1 VASAFFSPFSRVF
14 SAQKCNNNN
23 KSVEGRIFILIH
35 CCTKLSFSSHD
46 SVCACAIRSCFF
58 THVLMFVC
66 SILTFLNTS
75 DAVVK
80 LSNIAFGGIHATSRH
95 SPLLILFFL
104 WFTTDAK
111 EVALFEAFVEQVL
124 NRLETTAVNPRL
136 SRPRTYVRSSV
147 LTEDAIL
154 DFAATLESGQSERIV
169 FRSVLPR
176 QRNSSEAAVH
186 PSCVAAHRTWISLQ
200 LPVVAE

>member
-1 VASAFFSPFSRVF
+1 
-14 SAQKCNNNN
+14 
-23 KSVEGRIFILIH
+23 
-35 CCTKLSFSSHD
+35 
-46 SVCACAIRSCFF
+46 
-58 THVLMFVC
+58 MFVC

-136 SRPRTYVRSSV
+136 SRPRTYVRSS
-147 LTEDAIL
+147 
-154 DFAATLESGQSERIV
+154 GR
-169 FRSVLPR
+169 P
-176 QRNSSEAAVH
+176 
-186 PSCVAAHRTWISLQ
+186 C
-200 LPVVAE
+200 